1 MSPDDVNPS
10 NADPQD
16 KALELAQDLIR
27 KLDEESGKKLEQV
40 SAEEKLHD
48 QGAARND
55 VLWPFGSVAV

>member
-48 QGAARND
+48 QGAA
-55 VLWPFGSVAV
+55 